1 MPAENIV
8 EVHHLKKSVGQGE
21 HELSILTGVELVVKR
36 GETIALVGESGS
48 GKSTLL
54 AILAGLDDGSSGE
67 VSLVGQPLHNMDE
80 EARAKLRAKH
90 VGFVFQSFMLIPTLN
105 ALENVELPA
114 LLRGESSAESRNGAK
129 ALLEQLGLGKR
140 LDHLPA
146 QLSGGEQQRVAL
158 ARAFNGRPDVLFAD
172 EPTGNLDRQTGD
184 KIADLLFSL
193 NREHGTT
200 LIMVTHDLQLPRPAT
215 GGTLRPLL
223 TAGERAVAG
232 GSMIARW
239 FWREWRSPS
248 LLIVWL
254 ALSLAVACVLALGNI
269 SDRMEKGLN
278 QQSREFMAGDRALR
292 SSREVP
298 QAWLEEAQKRGL
310 KVGKQLTFA
319 TMTFAGD
326 TPQLANVKAVD
337 DIYPMYGDLQTNP
350 PGLKPQAG
358 SVLLAPRLMALL
370 NLKTGDTIDVG
381 DATLRIAGEVI
392 QEPDSGFNPFQMAPR
407 LMMNLADVDKTGAVQ
422 PGSRVTWRYKFGGNE
437 NQLDGYEKWLLPQLK
452 PEQRWYGLEQDEG
465 ALGRS
470 MERSQQFLLLS
481 ALLTLLLAVAAVA
494 VAMNH
499 YCRSRYDL
507 VAILKTLGAGR
518 AQLRKQIVGQWLMVL
533 ALSAVTGGAI
543 GLLFENVLMVL
554 LKPVLPAALPPASLW
569 PWLWALGTM
578 TVISLLVGLRPYRL
592 LLATQPLRVLRNDVV
607 ANVWPLKFYLPIVS
621 VVVVLLLA
629 GLMGGSMLLWA
640 VLAGAVVLALL
651 CGVLGWM
658 LLNVLR
664 RMTLKSLPL
673 RLAVS
678 RLLRQPWSTLSQLSA
693 FSLSFMLLALL
704 LVLRGDLLDR
714 WQQQLPPES
723 PNYFLINIATE
734 QVEPLKAFLAEHQIV
749 PESFYPVVRARLTAI
764 NDKPTEGNED
774 EALNRELN
782 LTWQNT
788 RPDHN
793 PIVAGNWPP
802 KADEVSMEEGL
813 AKRLNV
819 ALGDTVTF
827 MGDTQEFRAKV
838 TSLRKVDW
846 ESLRPNFYFIFPEGA
861 LDGQPQSW
869 LTSFRWENGNGMLT
883 QLNRQFPTISLLDI
897 GAILK
902 QVGQVLEQVS
912 RALEVMVVLVTACG
926 MLLLLAQVQ
935 VGMRQRHQELVV
947 WRTLGAGKKLLRTT
961 LWCEFAMLGFVSGLV
976 AAIGAETALAV
987 LQAKVFDF
995 PWEPD
1000 WRLWIVL
1007 PCSGALL
1014 LSLFGGWLGARLVK
1028 GKALFRQFA
1037 G

>member
-1 MPAENIV
+1 
-8 EVHHLKKSVGQGE
+8 
-21 HELSILTGVELVVKR
+21 
-36 GETIALVGESGS
+36 
-48 GKSTLL
+48 
-54 AILAGLDDGSSGE
+54 
-67 VSLVGQPLHNMDE
+67 
-80 EARAKLRAKH
+80 
-90 VGFVFQSFMLIPTLN
+90 
-105 ALENVELPA
+105 
-114 LLRGESSAESRNGAK
+114 
-129 ALLEQLGLGKR
+129 
-140 LDHLPA
+140 
-146 QLSGGEQQRVAL
+146 
-158 ARAFNGRPDVLFAD
+158 
-172 EPTGNLDRQTGD
+172 
-184 KIADLLFSL
+184 
-193 NREHGTT
+193 
-200 LIMVTHDLQLPRPAT
+200 
-215 GGTLRPLL
+215 
-223 TAGERAVAG
+223 
-232 GSMIARW
+232 MIARW

-269 SDRMEKGLN
+269 SDRMEKGLS

-358 SVLLAPRLMALL
+358 SVLLAPRLMA
-370 NLKTGDTIDVG
+370 
-381 DATLRIAGEVI
+381 
-392 QEPDSGFNPFQMAPR
+392 
-407 LMMNLADVDKTGAVQ
+407 
-422 PGSRVTWRYKFGGNE
+422 
-437 NQLDGYEKWLLPQLK
+437 
-452 PEQRWYGLEQDEG
+452 
-465 ALGRS
+465 
-470 MERSQQFLLLS
+470 
-481 ALLTLLLAVAAVA
+481 
-494 VAMNH
+494 
-499 YCRSRYDL
+499 
-507 VAILKTLGAGR
+507 
-518 AQLRKQIVGQWLMVL
+518 
-533 ALSAVTGGAI
+533 
-543 GLLFENVLMVL
+543 L

-658 LLNVLR
+658 MLNVLR

>member
-1 MPAENIV
+1 
-8 EVHHLKKSVGQGE
+8 
-21 HELSILTGVELVVKR
+21 
-36 GETIALVGESGS
+36 
-48 GKSTLL
+48 
-54 AILAGLDDGSSGE
+54 
-67 VSLVGQPLHNMDE
+67 
-80 EARAKLRAKH
+80 
-90 VGFVFQSFMLIPTLN
+90 
-105 ALENVELPA
+105 
-114 LLRGESSAESRNGAK
+114 
-129 ALLEQLGLGKR
+129 
-140 LDHLPA
+140 
-146 QLSGGEQQRVAL
+146 
-158 ARAFNGRPDVLFAD
+158 
-172 EPTGNLDRQTGD
+172 
-184 KIADLLFSL
+184 
-193 NREHGTT
+193 
-200 LIMVTHDLQLPRPAT
+200 
-215 GGTLRPLL
+215 
-223 TAGERAVAG
+223 
-232 GSMIARW
+232 
-239 FWREWRSPS
+239 
-248 LLIVWL
+248 
-254 ALSLAVACVLALGNI
+254 
-269 SDRMEKGLN
+269 
-278 QQSREFMAGDRALR
+278 MAGDRALR

-494 VAMNH
+494 MNH

-518 AQLRKQIVGQWLMVL
+518 AQLRKLIVGQWLMVL
-533 ALSAVTGGAI
+533 TLSAVTGGAI

-734 QVEPLKAFLAEHQIV
+734 QVAPLKAFLAEHHIV

-961 LWCEFAMLGFVSGLV
+961 LWCDVRHAWVCFRPGGRNWCGNGTGSV
-976 AAIGAETALAV
+976 AGESV
-987 LQAKVFDF
+987 
-995 PWEPD
+995 
-1000 WRLWIVL
+1000 
-1007 PCSGALL
+1007 
-1014 LSLFGGWLGARLVK
+1014 
-1028 GKALFRQFA
+1028 
-1037 G
+1037 